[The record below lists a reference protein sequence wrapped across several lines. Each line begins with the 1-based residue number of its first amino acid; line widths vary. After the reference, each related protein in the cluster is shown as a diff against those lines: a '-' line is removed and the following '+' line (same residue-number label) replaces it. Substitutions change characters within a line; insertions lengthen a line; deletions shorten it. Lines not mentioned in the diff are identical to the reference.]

1 MMDIGNVS
9 GQESRR
15 NLAESFSEYWRPPV
29 LLSGVNR
36 IQRLMS
42 AMRRFFDLQAGTI
55 WRDFSKELPAA
66 SGTVLDVGC
75 GAQPYRRLLPAHV
88 HYIAI
93 DTADASKHFGYE
105 APGTRYFTGDRWPVE
120 DESVDLI
127 LCSEVLEHVSDP
139 GIFLSEMYRCLRP
152 GARVLLTV
160 PFAARWHFIPFDYWR
175 YTPAGLKQLLT
186 KANFEQV
193 IVYARGNPLTVA
205 CYKMMALL
213 LPLLFPQ
220 NVSLSRVIAS
230 RIFGF
235 LALPVIILLAGISNL
250 SSGIDWGND
259 CLGYTVSARRF
270 SAECHRIKDADI
282 RGASENATAK
292 CAKDDI

>member
-1 MMDIGNVS
+1 MDIGNVS
-9 GQESRR
+9 GHEGRR
-15 NLAESFSEYWRPPV
+15 NLAEFFPEYWRPPV
-29 LLSGVNR
+29 LLAGVTR
-36 IQRLMS
+36 LQRLMS
-42 AMRRFFDLQAGTI
+42 ATRRLFDLQAGTI

-75 GAQPYRRLLPAHV
+75 GAQPYRRLLPANV

-93 DTADASKHFGYE
+93 DTTDASKHFGYE
-105 APGTRYFTGDRWPVE
+105 APGTRYFSGDRWPVE
-120 DESVDLI
+120 DESVDLV
-127 LCSEVLEHVSDP
+127 LCSEVLEHVSNP
-139 GIFLSEMYRCLRP
+139 VIFLSEMYRCLRP

-186 KANFEQV
+186 GANFEQV
-193 IVYARGNPLTVA
+193 IVHARGNPLTVA

-220 NVSLSRVIAS
+220 NVHLSQAIAS

-235 LALPVIILLAGISNL
+235 LALPLIFLLAGISNL

-259 CLGYTVSARRF
+259 CLGYTVSARR
-270 SAECHRIKDADI
+270 SCTGCYSIKDG
-282 RGASENATAK
+282 RTGGESESDPAK
-292 CAKDDI
+292 GAKDDI

>member
-1 MMDIGNVS
+1 MDIGNVS
-9 GQESRR
+9 GHEGRR
-15 NLAESFSEYWRPPV
+15 NLAESFPEYWRPPV
-29 LLSGVNR
+29 LLPGVTR
-36 IQRLMS
+36 LQRLMS
-42 AMRRFFDLQAGTI
+42 ATRRLFDLQAGTI

-105 APGTRYFTGDRWPVE
+105 APGTRYFSGDRWPVE
-120 DESVDLI
+120 DESVDLV
-127 LCSEVLEHVSDP
+127 LCSEVLEHVFDP

-186 KANFEQV
+186 GANFEQV
-193 IVYARGNPLTVA
+193 IVHARGNPLTVA

-220 NVSLSRVIAS
+220 NVRLSRAIVS

-235 LALPVIILLAGISNL
+235 LALPLIFLLAGISNL

-259 CLGYTVSARRF
+259 CLGYTVSARR
-270 SAECHRIKDADI
+270 SSTGCYSIKDGRTGGESESGPAK
-282 RGASENATAK
+282 GAEG
-292 CAKDDI
+292 